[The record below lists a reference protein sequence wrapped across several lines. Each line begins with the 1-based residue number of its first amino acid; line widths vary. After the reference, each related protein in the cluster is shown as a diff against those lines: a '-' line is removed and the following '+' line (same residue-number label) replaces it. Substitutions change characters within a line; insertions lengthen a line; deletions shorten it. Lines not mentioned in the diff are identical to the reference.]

1 MKGRNIILAI
11 RMRSL
16 VAAIL
21 LVCVMGMTYIPSFWT
36 LVYPIYYYPV
46 IQREARTVHV
56 DPFLVASLVRV
67 ESHFRE
73 DDISHAGAIGL
84 MQLMPDTASWIAQ
97 RIGMKR
103 YSRADL
109 ATPSVNVRLGS
120 WYVMYLIRT
129 FHGNLPEAV
138 AAYNAGPNRVRR
150 WLRNGTWS
158 GEEMTIND
166 IPVRETRHFVARV
179 LYTFETFTRFYGS

>member
-1 MKGRNIILAI
+1 
-11 RMRSL
+11 MRTL
-16 VAAIL
+16 VAAAL
-21 LVCVMGMTYIPSFWT
+21 LVGVVSITFIPSFWN

-46 IQREARTVHV
+46 IQREAQVAQV
-56 DPFLVASLVRV
+56 DPFLIAALVRV

-84 MQLMPDTASWIAQ
+84 MQLMPDTASWAAQ
-97 RIGMKR
+97 KIGMKK
-103 YSRADL
+103 YTRADL
-109 ATPSVNVRLGS
+109 ALPSINIRLGS
-120 WYVMYLIRT
+120 WYMAYLLRM
-129 FHGNLPEAV
+129 FHGNLPEAL

-150 WLRNGTWS
+150 WLRKGVWS

-179 LYTFETFTRFYGS
+179 LYTYETFSRFYRK